1 MDIKK
6 DDQPMEDIGRSVF
19 ETLKANIRGKQGII
33 DMHTDIEV
41 DLRAEISRLNKII
54 KEMGGKQC

>member
-6 DDQPMEDIGRSVF
+6 DDQPIEDIVF
-19 ETLKANIRGKQGII
+19 EALKANIKGKQGII